1 MFRITGRDQC
11 YNVLHF
17 AVNLVA
23 LIKECCQ
30 LLNDGL
36 TEHRGSKVSIVL
48 LL

>member
-1 MFRITGRDQC
+1 MISVIMYT
-11 YNVLHF
+11 HF

-36 TEHRGSKVSIVL
+36 TEQRGSKVSIVL
-48 LL
+48 LV